1 MAYNFTSK
9 RLVLGSGSPRR
20 KELLN
25 NLKIPFEVIVK
36 NIPDENYPPG
46 LKKNK
51 IPEYLALQKA
61 SFYKDIT
68 DDPDTVLITA
78 DTIVLCDDE
87 ILGKPGDYSEAFQ
100 MLQKLSDRSHEVI
113 TGVAITSK
121 QKQITFSSS
130 TRVFFKKL
138 TAGEIDFYIKEF
150 RPFDK
155 AGAYGIQEWIGMTG
169 ITHIEGSYFNVVGL
183 PVQKLYSA
191 LQTF

>member
-1 MAYNFTSK
+1 MTYNFTSK

-25 NLKIPFEVIVK
+25 NLKISFEVIVK

-113 TGVAITSK
+113 TSVALTSK